1 MGKFAAFGSEAMS
14 LIAQARRVS
23 KAPLSVGSVVLVAFP
38 FSNLKGQKIRPALVL
53 ATVEFKNL
61 ILCQITSK
69 PYSSKTAIRIK
80 SSDFAKGGLPVISF
94 VRPDK
99 LFTADATI
107 IKNTA
112 GELTPK
118 IKDKILMTVRGLFTI

>member
-1 MGKFAAFGSEAMS
+1 MGKFT
-14 LIAQARRVS
+14 
-23 KAPLSVGSVVLVAFP
+23 VGSVVLVTFP

-53 ATVEFKNL
+53 AQVEFDNL

-69 PYSSKTAIRIK
+69 PYSSKTAIRIEQ
-80 SSDFAKGGLPVISF
+80 SDFTEGGLPVVSF

-99 LFTADATI
+99 LFTADSSI

-112 GELTPK
+112 GTLTPK
-118 IKDKILMTVRGLFTI
+118 IRNMILQSISRLFKRF